1 MVSSGLPPNVIT
13 ALVSAVGVLAT
24 LPTLYLFKLF
34 GRKTI
39 LSVCSFIIA
48 GSLFGLGLTLIY
60 NLEGG
65 KTTQVLSIAF
75 ILTFIIFYQ
84 FSIGPLLWIY
94 MAEIMTEKGLSIG
107 ATVTWITTLNIGTF
121 ANEIID

>member
-13 ALVSAVGVLAT
+13 ATVSAVGVLAT

-48 GSLFGLGLTLIY
+48 ASLFGLGTSLIF
-60 NLEGG
+60 NSEGG
-65 KTTQVLSIAF
+65 RTT
-75 ILTFIIFYQ
+75 
-84 FSIGPLLWIY
+84 
-94 MAEIMTEKGLSIG
+94 
-107 ATVTWITTLNIGTF
+107 
-121 ANEIID
+121 